1 MKTLVSILLVIGVI
15 AFFLQTNSPIKLVM
29 FFMQYVL
36 PLIIGTLLIYSLLL
50 LIKYKKEGI

>member
-36 PLIIGTLLIYSLLL
+36 PLIVGTLLIYSLLL